1 MSHTLKNSKSWIS
14 RMYFTLVVHFNPGK
28 SDFKCSVVTCGL
40 LAFILDRPNL
50 DHFTVG
56 GYIVLC

>member
-1 MSHTLKNSKSWIS
+1 
-14 RMYFTLVVHFNPGK
+14 MYFTLVVHFNSGK